1 MSAFWHHELFYLV
14 SICPYYKAVI
24 MFIYDSTTI
33 TFIQKSEI
41 MLREILNDIGINVK
55 RNRFEINRYLYP
67 ITVVVFDGQEWGNFN
82 STFLQI
88 GLNRKLIYL
97 AKDAVVRDILK
108 HELAHYLTH
117 IYYGKTG
124 PHGNEFHDICK
135 KFGFPK
141 EVAKATLDL
150 EAGNLSKEG
159 DLQSERILEK
169 VKKLLSLAQSSNSHE
184 AELATI
190 KANDLLL
197 RHNLDYQSEKEEP
210 IYMDR
215 LLMRKR
221 KDTKLSA
228 IYSILKHFIVRP
240 VISQG
245 VNGCCLEV
253 SGSLT
258 NVKLAGYVVNF
269 LDRELDHLWNESS
282 QEHQLKGLKAKNSF
296 FLGVSLGFDQKMKAA
311 KMKYSNS
318 DLNALAVVEKKLELD
333 TSIIYRRLGQSRSSH
348 QSDNDAHQV
357 GQAKGKNLSIR
368 NAVEGKERNLYL
380 TKI

>member
-1 MSAFWHHELFYLV
+1 
-14 SICPYYKAVI
+14 

-33 TFIQKSEI
+33 AFIQKSEI
-41 MLREILNDIGINVK
+41 MFREILNDIGVNVK

-117 IYYGKTG
+117 IYYGQTS
-124 PHGNEFHDICK
+124 PHGNEFHSICH

-141 EVAKATLDL
+141 EVARATLDL

-159 DLQSERILEK
+159 DLHSERVLEK
-169 VKKLLSLAQSSNSHE
+169 VKKLLSLAQSSNTHE

-197 RHNLDYQSEKEEP
+197 RHNLDYQSEKQET

-215 LLMRKR
+215 LLLRKR

-253 SGSLT
+253 SGTLT
-258 NVKLAGYVVNF
+258 NVKLAGYVANF
-269 LDRELDHLWNESS
+269 LDSELDYLWNEASK
-282 QEHQLKGLKAKNSF
+282 EHQLRGLKAKNSF
-296 FLGVSLGFDQKMKAA
+296 YLGVSQGFDQKMKQA
-311 KMKYSNS
+311 KMKYSDS
-318 DLNALAVVEKKLELD
+318 DLKALAVVEKKLDLD

-348 QSDNDAHQV
+348 QSDHDAHRV
-357 GQAKGKNLSIR
+357 GQAKGMNLTIR
-368 NAVEGKERNLYL
+368 NAVEGKGKNLHL
-380 TKI
+380 TYKDFI